1 MKISDEVPDSTGV
14 WGLGM
19 SSDPDTTGVW
29 SGMSSD
35 QECGLTFTT
44 ATKSSLKLKSP
55 KMYVGSGFLS
65 VDDTHCS
72 VCSSALL
79 LNPQYIEGDCVC
91 VCVCAD
97 IHSSPLKF
105 PPCLSLFP
113 SLAPSLPTLYPPPS
127 TLSPLLLFF
136 MITHPPFF
144 PSFLPQPLSP
154 SFPPPSHSYLLECDQ
169 IVFIVK
175 QMDVHKVD
183 NMATERRSLES
194 RSRETPRLT

>member
-91 VCVCAD
+91 VCVQIFIVPLSSFLPAFPF
-97 IHSSPLKF
+97 SPLSH
-105 PPCLSLFP
+105 L
-113 SLAPSLPTLYPPPS
+113 LYPPS
-127 TLSPLLLFF
+127 TLPPLLSL
-136 MITHPPFF
+136 PFY
-144 PSFLPQPLSP
+144 SS
-154 SFPPPSHSYLLECDQ
+154 S
-169 IVFIVK
+169 
-175 QMDVHKVD
+175 
-183 NMATERRSLES
+183 
-194 RSRETPRLT
+194 